1 MKVLIV
7 EDDIPLGQLL
17 KEFLQRLNHER
28 VQVCAAGSPARRV
41 IETETF
47 DCAFVDLRLPDIDGL
62 QLLDT
67 IKSHD
72 PCLPVVMMS
81 GYPTMEYT
89 IEAMR
94 KGASDF
100 LTKPFTLQDVALALE
115 RVTKERQLLLENL
128 GLQLEIQAR
137 KELEMVNRELEEKVE
152 EQTKLFE
159 ISREIDAIR
168 SSDELYPCIVRLASK
183 LTNLKKASLFA
194 FPPERESLILIE
206 DYGKHVEGFPPR
218 FFSLSDQRLREI
230 LDGDASHVLVKPDDL
245 KLDGASPEDWLGGDV
260 SLSCWP
266 LRIRGELFG
275 LLLGYHNGDTCL
287 LSPMENNLL
296 DFLMKKASLAVEN
309 MALYESLIDN
319 FYGILRSLV
328 NALEAKDPYTGKHSE
343 RVTRYAVMIA
353 RKMGCADGELEVLE
367 TVGYLHDIGKIGI
380 SDSILNKPASL
391 TREEY
396 EIVKKHPVIGA
407 SIVKDLIFSIE
418 ERSIIRHHHERW
430 DGAGYPDGLAGEEIP
445 IYARI
450 VAIADAFDAM
460 TSKRAYR
467 GAISKTDAIREL
479 RENRGRQFDPLAL
492 DAFLE
497 TLGTGQENHDHEQSR
512 AVGYKDFAYRGPRPV

>member
-1 MKVLIV
+1 MKVLII
-7 EDDIPLGQLL
+7 EDDISLGQLL
-17 KEFLQRLNHER
+17 KEFLQRLEHER
-28 VQVCAAGSPARRV
+28 VKVCTTGGSARSV
-41 IETETF
+41 IAVETF
-47 DCAFVDLRLPDIDGL
+47 DCAFVDLKLPDTDGI
-62 QLLDT
+62 QLLEF
-67 IKSHD
+67 IKGQD

-115 RVTKERQLLLENL
+115 QVTKERKLLLENL
-128 GLQLEIQAR
+128 SLQLEIQAR
-137 KELEMVNRELEEKVE
+137 KELEVVNHELEEKVE

-159 ISREIDAIR
+159 ISREIDEIR
-168 SSDELYPCIVRLASK
+168 SSEELYPCIVKLASK
-183 LTNLKKASLFA
+183 LTNLKRASLFA
-194 FPPERESLILIE
+194 FPPERENLILIE
-206 DYGKHVEGFPPR
+206 DYGKNVEGFPPR
-218 FFSLSDQRLREI
+218 FFTFKDLHLKEMLEGGMSY
-230 LDGDASHVLVKPDDL
+230 VLVKPCDL
-245 KLDGASPEDWLGGDV
+245 EVDGASSEEWV
-260 SLSCWP
+260 SEEISLSCWP

-275 LLLGYHNGDTCL
+275 FLMGYHNGGGSF
-287 LSPMENNLL
+287 LSPMETNLL

-309 MALYESLIDN
+309 MALYESLIGN

-353 RKMGCADGELEVLE
+353 REMGCTDGELEVLE

-391 TREEY
+391 TTEEY

-407 SIVKDLIFSIE
+407 SIVKDLIFSVE

-430 DGAGYPDGLAGEEIP
+430 DGSGYPDGLVGEEIP
-445 IYARI
+445 IFARI

-467 GAISKTDAIREL
+467 SAIGKADAIREL
-479 RENRGRQFDPLAL
+479 RQSRGRQFDPQAL
-492 DAFLE
+492 DAFLQTLEREPESHVHE
-497 TLGTGQENHDHEQSR
+497 TSR
-512 AVGYKDFAYRGPRPV
+512 AVGY